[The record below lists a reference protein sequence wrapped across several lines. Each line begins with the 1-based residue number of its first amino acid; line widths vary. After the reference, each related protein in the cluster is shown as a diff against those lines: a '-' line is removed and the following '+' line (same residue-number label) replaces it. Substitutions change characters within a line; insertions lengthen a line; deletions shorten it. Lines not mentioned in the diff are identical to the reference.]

1 MSFVKNVDRKKVV
14 TGTLAAVAIAGAVA
28 LTGEDA
34 MPVLIGSAQ
43 AG

>member
-14 TGTLAAVAIAGAVA
+14 TGTLALAIAGAVA
-28 LTGEDA
+28 LTGEAA

>member
-14 TGTLAAVAIAGAVA
+14 AGTLAAVAGAVA
-28 LTGEDA
+28 LTGEAA